1 MQKLTTA
8 AIAAIGVICV
18 GNVAICSAPRVYF
31 SPGTDCED
39 QIIKNINGANNI
51 DVAVYSITNHNI
63 RDALIRAHNR
73 GANIRIIADYQQSKG
88 KYSVDRKSVV

>member
-8 AIAAIGVICV
+8 VISVIGVICITNTAV
-18 GNVAICSAPRVYF
+18 CSTPRVYF
-31 SPGTDCED
+31 SPGLDCENE
-39 QIIKNINGANNI
+39 IIKNINNANNI

-63 RDALIRAHNR
+63 RDALIAAHKR

-88 KYSVDRKSVV
+88 KHSVTKE